1 MAQMQY
7 SEDFAFYQQLKYYYD
22 TNRGKIRSRYNDL
35 TKKFLAYND
44 KRENP
49 DAFLRLPQF
58 EALEMYVFIK
68 EFMGNPQV
76 YEMFDDWRKRR
87 DKFSDASYY
96 SVNKGGQMRL
106 FDYETEQ
113 VTDTL
118 FKQMKKYKEAYPN
131 YIYAL
136 TMGLGKTILMATC
149 IFYEFLLANKYP
161 KDKRFCHNALVFA
174 PDKTVLQSLREIIT
188 FDKNKVVPP
197 EYARVLDANIKFH
210 FLEETGTTLH
220 TIDDSDFNIIISNTQ
235 KIIVKKKRKEPKPGE
250 VLFGQGSLLSS
261 IYGDDHSEIDDA
273 WDDTTLMDNQRF
285 KKLCR
290 LPQLGVYVDEAHHL
304 FGADLE
310 KQIRSKTA
318 NKTSLRDTINMLAER
333 TSIVACYNYTGTPY
347 VNKQI
352 LPEVVYAYGL
362 KESIWNGYLKDAD
375 PIAFENVKSTEFLR
389 LAVETFWEKYGG
401 KTYEGL
407 NPKLAIYASG
417 VEEAA
422 NEVRPALEEILADLG
437 IPGSS
442 ILLNVGDTKYTKNED
457 IRNFNDLDVHGSQG
471 NDKQFIILVDKG
483 KEGWNC
489 RSLFGVAM
497 FRNPKSKIFVL
508 QATMRCLRNITD
520 ERLTATVF
528 LSKENYDTLDDEL
541 NKNYNMEIKDIKS
554 GNTKKKSRHKVRVL
568 PPLRKIVLKKIW
580 HEYTLEEKI
589 YSKPVDFKINEIDY
603 AKYESIMYE
612 KDSIALASSVKEK
625 NIDFIKEQMRFS
637 KFSLVGEV
645 ARYLNVSCVLVDRI
659 ISEAVDGVD
668 AILEAVNKYNE
679 ILDDVIVPTIFHS
692 LFEVKV
698 ALKTEDKELVLLREP
713 KDAGYYEFTANDDL
727 VLTNHYGGFT
737 PEQIAKS
744 FHADTY
750 CFDSLPEKECF
761 MQYITNNKIKEIYF
775 TGMFTAN
782 QGDLSVQYYDPE
794 SGRVRHYYPDFL
806 ARLDDGSYQLIE
818 VKGDNKI
825 DDAVVK
831 AKAAAAH
838 EMAVA
843 SGVEYKMYAGSEIM
857 KTHILAYLEG
867 ISKSVTYDY
876 EDESMY
882 SMVAEDPIPYGKSK
896 N

>member
-1 MAQMQY
+1 MANIQY
-7 SEDFAFYQQLKYYYD
+7 TEEFAFYQQLKYFYD
-22 TNRGKIRSRYNDL
+22 SNRGKIRSRYNDL

-44 KRENP
+44 KSENP

-76 YEMFDDWRKRR
+76 YELFDDWRKRR

-96 SVNKGGQMRL
+96 SVSKGGQMRL
-106 FDYETEQ
+106 FDIETEE
-113 VTDTL
+113 VTDML
-118 FKQMKKYKEAYPN
+118 FKQMKKYKENYPN

-161 KDKRFCHNALVFA
+161 RDKRFCHNALVFA

-220 TIDDSDFNIIISNTQ
+220 TIDDSDFNIVISNTQ
-235 KIIVKKKRKEPKPGE
+235 KIIVKKKRKDPTPEE

-261 IYGDDHSEIDDA
+261 VYGDDSEGEDDV
-273 WDDTTLMDNQRF
+273 WDDFSLMENQRF

-310 KQIRSKTA
+310 KQIRAKTA
-318 NKTSLRDTINMLAER
+318 NKTSLRDTINMLAGR
-333 TSIVACYNYTGTPY
+333 TSIVACYNFTGTPY

-362 KESIWNGYLKDAD
+362 RESIWGGFLKDAD
-375 PIAFENVKSTEFLR
+375 PIAFENVKNTEFLR
-389 LAVETFWEKYGG
+389 IAVTTFWERYGG

-422 NEVRPALEEILADLG
+422 NEVRPILEQILADLG
-437 IPGSS
+437 IPASS
-442 ILLNVGDTKYTKNED
+442 ILLNVGDTKYTKNDD
-457 IRNFNDLDVHGSQG
+457 IRNFNDLDVCGSQG
-471 NDKQFIILVDKG
+471 NEKQFIILVDKG

-497 FRNPKSKIFVL
+497 FRNPQSKIFVL

-520 ERLTATVF
+520 EHQTATVF

-541 NKNYNMEIKDIKS
+541 HKNFNMEITDMKS
-554 GNTKKKSRHKVRVL
+554 NSGKTKLPYKVRVL
-568 PPLRKIVLKKIW
+568 PPQRTITLKRIW
-580 HEYTLEEKI
+580 HEYSFKEKVYTTPI
-589 YSKPVDFKINEIDY
+589 DFKIDDIDY
-603 AKYESIMYE
+603 SKYESIMYE
-612 KDSIALASSVKEK
+612 KDSIARDSSVKEK
-625 NIDFIKEQMRFS
+625 NIDYIKEQMRYS
-637 KFSLVGEV
+637 EFSLVGEV
-645 ARYLNVSCVLVDRI
+645 SRYLNVSCVLVDKILR
-659 ISEAVDGVD
+659 EATDGID
-668 AILEAVNKYNE
+668 AILEAVNKYNK
-679 ILDDVIVPTIFHS
+679 ILEDVIVPSIFHA
-692 LFEVKV
+692 LFEVKSE
-698 ALKTEDKELVLLREP
+698 LKTEDKELVLLREP
-713 KDAGYYEFTANDDL
+713 KDAGYYEFSAKDEL
-727 VLTNHYGGFT
+727 VITNQYKGFT

-750 CFDSLPEKECF
+750 CFDSMPEKECF
-761 MQYITNNKIKEIYF
+761 IQYITNDRVKEIYF
-775 TGMFTAN
+775 TGMFTSN
-782 QGDLSVQYYDPE
+782 QGDLSIQYYDPE
-794 SGRVRHYYPDFL
+794 LGRVRHYYPDFL
-806 ARLDDGSYQLIE
+806 AKLDDGTYQLIE

-825 DDAVVK
+825 DDTVVK
-831 AKAAAAH
+831 AKAAAAN

-843 SGVEYKMYAGSEIM
+843 SGVEYKMYSESEI
-857 KTHILAYLEG
+857 KRTHILSYLDGVSE
-867 ISKSVTYDY
+867 IFNS
-876 EDESMY
+876 EE
-882 SMVAEDPIPYGKSK
+882 